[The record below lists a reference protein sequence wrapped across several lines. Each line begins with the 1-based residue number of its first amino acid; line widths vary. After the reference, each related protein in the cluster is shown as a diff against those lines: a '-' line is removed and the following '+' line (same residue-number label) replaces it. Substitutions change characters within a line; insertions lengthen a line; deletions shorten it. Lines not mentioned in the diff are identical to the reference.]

1 MSSASTQTQ
10 ESGPGGAPPPGPTT
24 RVVALVGHGG
34 AGKTTLAEAILHV
47 TGAVARPGRVED
59 GTTVTDNEPEEIA
72 HGMSLTLGVAH
83 TTWTGPDGAPR
94 ALTLLDAP
102 GHPDFAGQLDTALA
116 VADVA
121 AVVVSASDGVQAG
134 TRAAWADAR
143 AAGVPRVVVVTQ
155 EDKARADFQAVLA
168 DLRSSL
174 GSDGDELVPLELPI
188 GEEAAFRGVA
198 DVLTEAGLA
207 YDDDGHHHD
216 EPLSDA
222 DAEREH
228 PLHVEVTEDIVS
240 HDDAQLEAYLG
251 GDEPEAADLERTLA
265 HEVAA
270 GAAFPV
276 LVASGLTR
284 TGVDRVADLLWELA
298 PSAPERDRA
307 VLLGDKRVAVS
318 ADPAGEV
325 LAHVFRTV
333 ADPFVGQVS
342 LFRVLSGTV
351 RTGDRLTNATTGA
364 AERLHGLFRVHGKE
378 HRPVDGI
385 VAGEVGAVAKLVGT
399 PSGTILWARAAG
411 AAGTGARPVAL
422 PARQPVYGLSL
433 VPVSQSDDDRM
444 STALAR
450 LVAEDPTL
458 LVERV
463 AAPGGDAT
471 VLRGLGDTH
480 LAVALERLARVFGVH
495 VTTGDVPVA
504 YRETLARR
512 AQAEGKVKKQ
522 SGGHGQFA
530 VVELRAEPLPRG
542 TGFELVDKVVGG
554 AIPRSYLPA
563 VEKGLHDAL
572 AAGGPHGY
580 PVVDVRVE
588 VYDGKAHSVDSSEM
602 AFRTAAAA
610 GLREA
615 LADAGTV
622 VLEPVSRVVVTVPS
636 DVQGAVLTDLSGRR
650 GHVLATEGPDDAGRV
665 SVVASV
671 PEVELARYVLD
682 LRSLTAGQ
690 AELSIEPERYDVAP
704 HP

>member
-10 ESGPGGAPPPGPTT
+10 ETAAGGAPPGSFV

-34 AGKTTLAEAILHV
+34 AGKTTLAEALLHV
-47 TGAVARPGRVED
+47 TGAIPRPGRVED
-59 GTTVTDNEPEEIA
+59 GSTVTDTEPEEIA
-72 HGMSLTLGVAH
+72 RGMSLTLGVAH

-94 ALTLLDAP
+94 TLTLLDAP
-102 GHPDFAGQLDTALA
+102 GHPDFAGQVDTALA

-121 AVVVSASDGVQAG
+121 AVVVSAADGVQAG
-134 TRAAWADAR
+134 TRAAWAAAR
-143 AAGVPRVVVVTQ
+143 EAGVPRVVVVTQ

-168 DLRSSL
+168 DLRTSL
-174 GSDGDELVPLELPI
+174 GADGDELVPLELPV
-188 GEEAAFRGVA
+188 GEEAAFHGIA
-198 DVLTEAGLA
+198 DVLTEAGYA

-216 EPLSDA
+216 EPLTDA
-222 DAEREH
+222 VAAREH
-228 PLHVEVTEDIVS
+228 ALHVEVTEDIVS

-251 GDEPEAADLERTLA
+251 GDEPDAGELERTLA

-298 PSAPERDRA
+298 PPAAERDRT
-307 VLLGDKRVAVS
+307 VLLGDEPVAVA
-318 ADPAGEV
+318 ADPGGEA

-351 RTGDRLTNATTGA
+351 RSGGRLTNASTGA
-364 AERLHGLFRVHGKE
+364 TERLHGLFRVQGKD
-378 HRPVDGI
+378 HHPVDTV

-399 PSGTILWARAAG
+399 PSGTLLWARPAG
-411 AAGTGARPVAL
+411 ATGARPVAP
-422 PARQPVYGLSL
+422 PARQPAYGLSL

-480 LAVALERLARVFGVH
+480 LAVALERLDRVFGVH
-495 VTTGDVPVA
+495 VTTGPVPVA

-530 VVELRAEPLPRG
+530 VVDLRAEPLPRG
-542 TGFELVDKVVGG
+542 AGFELVDKVVGG

-636 DVQGAVLTDLSGRR
+636 EVQGAVLTDLSGRR
-650 GHVLATEGPDDAGRV
+650 GHVAATEGPDDAGRV

-671 PEVELARYVLD
+671 PEAELARYVLD

-690 AELSIEPERYDVAP
+690 AELTIEPERYDVAP
-704 HP
+704 RH